1 MNRLLKGINV
11 NTGKC
16 LGPDHI
22 DGRTLKFYADQLSDD
37 LQHLFQASTDQHFVP
52 FLWKMPT
59 IIPVVKNSAPKQLND
74 LCPVALTSLV
84 MKTLEKIV
92 RSFILSVVQPT
103 LDPLQFAYRAGRGVE
118 DAKLFRLDKL
128 YKHLEL
134 MQSHARSLFA
144 DFSSVFNQCNLI
156 F

>member
-11 NTGKC
+11 NTGKH
-16 LGPDHI
+16 LGPDYT

-37 LQHLFQASTDQHFVP
+37 LQCLFHASIDQHFVP
-52 FLWKMPT
+52 FLWKMST
-59 IIPVVKNSAPKQLND
+59 IIPVLKNSAPKQLND
-74 LCPVALTSLV
+74 LLPVALTLLV

-92 RSFILSVVQPT
+92 RSFILSVVQPI
-103 LDPLQFAYRAGRGVE
+103 LDPLQFAYRTGRGVE

-134 MQSHARSLFA
+134 MQSHAWILFA